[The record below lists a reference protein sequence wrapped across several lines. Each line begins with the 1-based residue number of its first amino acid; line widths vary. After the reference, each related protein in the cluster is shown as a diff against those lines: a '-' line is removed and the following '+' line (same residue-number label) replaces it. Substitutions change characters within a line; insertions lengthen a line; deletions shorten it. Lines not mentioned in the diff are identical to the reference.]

1 MNFKCNCENI
11 EIWSYDRQT
20 SVLAPF
26 KIKNCLWDYKD
37 FIKTFNWLVWTWIS
51 IDTCLVQE
59 IAELWKKWIRTTWCC
74 CWHNKAIP
82 FIWVEFED
90 IQKMKDLW
98 YKVQEN
104 PCRPWDEDSF
114 YPKSLNSINVN
125 LEVDVIN
132 IKELAELLNFTHETA
147 IWFIK
152 KVDEWRAKSKETYK
166 RMLHIKE
173 MIEKIK

>member
-1 MNFKCNCENI
+1 MEKVKYRCKCKNI
-11 EIWSYDRQT
+11 EVWSYENQV
-20 SVLAPF
+20 SILMPF
-26 KIKNCLWDYKD
+26 WDK
-37 FIKTFNWLVWTWIS
+37 FTTPNWKKWTWVC

-74 CWHNKAIP
+74 CWHNINIP
-82 FIWVEFED
+82 FIWVIPEH
-90 IQKMKDLW
+90 IGKMKNLW

-104 PCRPWDEDSF
+104 PCRLWDEDSF

-125 LEVDVIN
+125 LEVNVIN
-132 IKELAELLNFTHETA
+132 IKELSSLLEFSYETA

-152 KVDEWRAKSKETYK
+152 KVDEWKARSKDTYK

-173 MIEKIK
+173 MIENIK